1 MRKNPLR
8 TTALAATA
16 LAGVLSLS
24 ACGGGGGKADAA
36 ASPSAGAAAPSSPST
51 SGSADQGGREAD
63 GGAGGS
69 AKVSASPAHSAGAH
83 SGSSTGGKGGTG
95 GKASTGGGGGGG
107 KSGYGQAC
115 GTNDLSWS
123 ARSETQAGGY
133 ILISVKAK
141 PGITC
146 TLPGVHP
153 VVAFGSDG
161 TEAGPAEQAVTEEVR
176 LSGDVTAYA
185 GMNPKTTNSA
195 GGKELHSITVS
206 VGEGDPTG
214 PVGLTT
220 GGITVDRPVVTNWHT
235 SLQAAVP
242 GDGVDGH

>member
-36 ASPSAGAAAPSSPST
+36 ASPSAGAAAPSSPSA
-51 SGSADQGGREAD
+51 SRSADQGGREAD

-69 AKVSASPAHSAGAH
+69 AKVSASPGHSAGAH
-83 SGSSTGGKGGTG
+83 SGSSTGGKGGKASADGDG
-95 GKASTGGGGGGG
+95 GKGG

-115 GTNDLSWS
+115 GTNDLTWS

-146 TLPGVHP
+146 TLPGAHP
-153 VVAFGSDG
+153 VVALGSDG
-161 TEAGPAEQAVTEEVR
+161 TEAGPAEQAATEEVR
-176 LSGDVTAYA
+176 LSGGITAYA
-185 GMNPKTTNSA
+185 GMNPKTTNS
-195 GGKELHSITVS
+195 GGRKELADITVS

-220 GGITVDRPVVTNWHT
+220 GSITVDRPVVTNWHT
-235 SLQAAVP
+235 SRQAAVP
-242 GDGVDGH
+242 R